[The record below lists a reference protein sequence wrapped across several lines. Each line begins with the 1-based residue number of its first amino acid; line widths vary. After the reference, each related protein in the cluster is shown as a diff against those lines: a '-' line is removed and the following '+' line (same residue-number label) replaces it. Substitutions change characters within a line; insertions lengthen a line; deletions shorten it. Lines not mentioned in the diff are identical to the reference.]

1 MDWKRTMT
9 AVPMA
14 LMAGFLTSS
23 VGAANIGCAAVPCE
37 SREETP
43 KRETSIEP
51 YNDIVA
57 IGANRARVP
66 KPTVQMACCSGRL
79 GIGKASET
87 YSHRLDD
94 VLLAFFFWL
103 SVIAC
108 LLALAVFVVLGVNTY
123 TLTKGPTR
131 PQRRPVVSIAALRE
145 TRGVIR

>member
-1 MDWKRTMT
+1 MDWKRRMT

-14 LMAGFLTSS
+14 LMAGFLTVS
-23 VGAANIGCAAVPCE
+23 VGAANIDGAAVPCE

-51 YNDIVA
+51 YNDIVST
-57 IGANRARVP
+57 GANRVS

-79 GIGKASET
+79 AAGETSET
-87 YSHRLDD
+87 YSQRHDD

-108 LLALAVFVVLGVNTY
+108 LLALAVFVVLGVNVY
-123 TLTKGPTR
+123 TLTKGPTH